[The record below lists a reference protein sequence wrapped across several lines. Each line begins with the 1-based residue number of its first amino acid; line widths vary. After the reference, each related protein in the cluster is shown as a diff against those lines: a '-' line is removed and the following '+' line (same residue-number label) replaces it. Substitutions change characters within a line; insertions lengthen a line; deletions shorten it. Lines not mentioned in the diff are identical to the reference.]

1 METGPSLKPES
12 EQQDQDW
19 PRLAA
24 YLSGHGLTLDLTDC
38 PPRQFAA
45 GFGNLNFLI
54 HVDGKPMV
62 LRRPPLGPIPPGAN
76 DMGRESGIL
85 SNLWKE
91 YPLAP
96 RCRHACSDAEII
108 GAPFFIMDYRKGRV
122 IGGEVPA
129 DITVGDRRRIG
140 LDLMKVLADLHA
152 VDPGAVGLDGL
163 GRPEG
168 FLARTIEGWSKRAH
182 LAWGEDAPALV
193 DVLCDWLR
201 ARVPATHAVALI
213 HNDFKLDNVILD
225 SDSLEPVAVL
235 DWDMGTRGDPLFDL
249 AVTLAYWTEPND
261 PEVMHKLNQM
271 PTAAP
276 GFPTRAEAMD
286 AYASASGRNLADF
299 TFQRVLGQFR
309 LSVVFAQLHR
319 RWREGGTKDPK
330 FAEFGSLADG
340 LLEFSHE
347 IAQGRVD

>member
-1 METGPSLKPES
+1 METGPSLKSAS

-19 PRLAA
+19 ARLAD
-24 YLSGHGLTLDLTDC
+24 YLSGQGMVLDLKDH

-54 HVDGKPMV
+54 HVDGKAMV

-91 YPLAP
+91 FPLAP
-96 RCRHACSDAEII
+96 RCRHACSDPEVI
-108 GAPFFIMDYRKGRV
+108 GAPFFIMDYREGRV
-122 IGGEVPA
+122 IGGDVPE
-129 DITVGDRRRIG
+129 DIAEPDRRRIG
-140 LDLMKVLADLHA
+140 LRLMDVLADLHG
-152 VDPGAVGLDGL
+152 VDPAAVGLDGL
-163 GRPEG
+163 GKPEG
-168 FLARTIEGWSKRAH
+168 FLGRTIEGWSKRAH
-182 LAWGEDAPALV
+182 LAWGEDAPGLV
-193 DVLCDWLR
+193 DEVCGWLR
-201 ARVPATHAVALI
+201 DRVPPDHAVSLI

-225 SDSLEPVAVL
+225 RDGLDPVAVL

-261 PEVMHKLNQM
+261 PQVMHKLNQM

-276 GFPTRAEAMD
+276 GFPTRAEAME
-286 AYASASGRNLADF
+286 AYAEASGRDLSDF
-299 TFQRVLGQFR
+299 IFQRVLGQFR
-309 LSVVFAQLHR
+309 LAVVFAQLHR
-319 RWREGGTKDPK
+319 RWREGGTMDPK
-330 FAEFGSLADG
+330 FAEFGSLAED
-340 LLEFSHE
+340 LLTFTHD

>member
-1 METGPSLKPES
+1 METGPALKPQS
-12 EQQDQDW
+12 DQQDQDW

-24 YLSGHGLTLDLTDC
+24 YLSGHGLVLDLTDR

-54 HVDGKPMV
+54 HVDGTPMV

-96 RCRHACSDAEII
+96 RCRHACSDPEII
-108 GAPFFIMDYRKGRV
+108 GAPFFIMDYREGRV

-129 DITVGDRRRIG
+129 DITPADRRRIG
-140 LDLMKVLADLHA
+140 LNLMKVLADLHA
-152 VDPGAVGLDGL
+152 VDPAAVGLDGL

-182 LAWGEDAPALV
+182 LAWGQDAPALV
-193 DVLCDWLR
+193 DALCDWLR
-201 ARVPATHAVALI
+201 ARVPAAHAVSLI
-213 HNDFKLDNVILD
+213 HNDFKLDNLILD
-225 SDSLEPVAVL
+225 RDSLDPVAVL

-261 PEVMHKLNQM
+261 PQVMHKLNQM

-286 AYASASGRNLADF
+286 AYAAASGRDLADF
-299 TFQRVLGQFR
+299 TFHRVLGQFR

-319 RWREGGTKDPK
+319 RWREGGTNDPK

-347 IAQGRVD
+347 IAQGRAD

>member
-1 METGPSLKPES
+1 METGPSLKPAS

-24 YLSGHGLTLDLTDC
+24 YLSGHGLVLDLTDR

-54 HVDGKPMV
+54 HVDGTPMV
-62 LRRPPLGPIPPGAN
+62 MRRPPLGPIPPGAN

-85 SNLWKE
+85 ANLWRE
-91 YPLAP
+91 FPLAP
-96 RCRHACSDAEII
+96 RCRHACSDPEVI
-108 GAPFFIMDYRKGRV
+108 GAPFFIMDYREGRV
-122 IGGEVPA
+122 IGGEAPA
-129 DITVGDRRRIG
+129 DITPADRRRIG
-140 LDLMKVLADLHA
+140 LNLMTVLADLHA
-152 VDPGAVGLDGL
+152 VDPAAVGLDGL

-182 LAWGEDAPALV
+182 LAWGEEAPGLV
-193 DVLCDWLR
+193 DTLCDWLR
-201 ARVPATHAVALI
+201 ERVPAQNAVALI
-213 HNDFKLDNVILD
+213 HNDFKLDNVVLD
-225 SDSLEPVAVL
+225 RGCLDPVAVL

-276 GFPTRAEAMD
+276 GFPTRAEAME
-286 AYASASGRNLADF
+286 AYARASGRDLADF
-299 TFQRVLGQFR
+299 AFQRVLGQFR

-319 RWREGGTKDPK
+319 RWREGGTNDPK